1 MSKIAD
7 RIDYEYKLKKAY
19 EKKQAK
25 HKNKCVEC
33 KNENACTESE
43 KRK

>member
-7 RIDYEYKLKKAY
+7 EIVREYRLKKIY